1 MAPTTAIE
9 TVLVVRPLK
18 VTAFSCGFV
27 SAFLLILSIST
38 SAWLTTDDIRRGL
51 WSVCD
56 IQPNNTINCTAI
68 NLKVDC
74 ANGFIQSKWKTYLSK
89 WNEKIIGSNTEEN
102 RHKCL
107 NLVKENVPN
116 YMGFSWEHGF
126 KGNCRGVINRDPL
139 LPWPESLLDHQEQV
153 TTCITKEFEDGIL
166 TMASK
171 IVPGWYLGVACL
183 MTIGLFIVM
192 GSTIICGIGLASSSI
207 ECKYKYYRTS
217 MYIMILAIVLLVTG
231 LIVLPVMFSKRI
243 NIEESEWYFA
253 WAYGVAW
260 GGTIFAIGSA
270 VLLYIDKETEEIFF
284 EEKTYYHDNEGAEA

>member
-68 NLKVDC
+68 NL
-74 ANGFIQSKWKTYLSK
+74 
-89 WNEKIIGSNTEEN
+89 
-102 RHKCL
+102 
-107 NLVKENVPN
+107 
-116 YMGFSWEHGF
+116 
-126 KGNCRGVINRDPL
+126 
-139 LPWPESLLDHQEQV
+139 
-153 TTCITKEFEDGIL
+153 KEFEDGIL